1 MSCDCLSFR
10 QDFEA
15 TIAIHPTIGEEFV
28 TFSGWFQRADGKP
41 RDFMPPPKDISL
53 D

>member
-1 MSCDCLSFR
+1 MRSHNHS

-28 TFSGWFQRADGKP
+28 TFSGWFQHADGKP
-41 RDFMPPPKDISL
+41 KQDMPAPKSDGL
-53 D
+53 